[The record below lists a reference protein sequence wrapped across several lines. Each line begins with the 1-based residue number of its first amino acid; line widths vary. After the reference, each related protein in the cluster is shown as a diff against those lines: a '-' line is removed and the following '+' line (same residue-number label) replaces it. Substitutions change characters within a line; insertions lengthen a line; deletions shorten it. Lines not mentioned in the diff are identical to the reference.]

1 MILGDSECEM
11 MIDWSEGDSDRSRES
26 GSEIC
31 ERVREVR
38 FGRQMFV
45 WNEFEGAG
53 ETMTSF
59 CMDWGM

>member
-1 MILGDSECEM
+1 M